1 MNLVCS
7 SWVVTLSLEPSD
19 LDHDRIDCWKVC
31 HQPSQN
37 TQKQGWNGWNPPVKK
52 KNKASDSMRSTKC
65 KHRKRMQKDRFS
77 TNEAGIIWNFVNR
90 RASCSLWLAK
100 VKDDARMSISSIL
113 GVTRKSNAC
122 CNKLGPAALSWTS
135 QNQDPNAGPQL
146 NLPSRNSPL
155 VFCAS
160 PGTIVTSQLGHD
172 NSRMLPLLDI
182 KSLDIKLCM
191 KRLGW
196 GSGDLRQKLAAFN
209 AVAPLLF
216 ALLLCL
222 YWFSWDFP
230 DISSL
235 RMHSHIPIPLN
246 QGFVPHSPW
255 SPKQQVCP
263 LILTC
268 NEKNDLWTN
277 TTDLDIFQLICGI
290 LCPDRPGMLLLPASQ
305 GMMPHPASPS
315 ELITNSTNKFAWSA
329 LARPLLMPLR
339 IQAQNSCTCK
349 PLTCS
354 CHDIECKKCCTR
366 STYLRLWGMQSCASF
381 SPKASTTAAWGW
393 SYRSKP
399 EGMPADAVSILL
411 FSTDQLLRDNWW
423 SAMIPEQPYAKP
435 C

>member
-1 MNLVCS
+1 
-7 SWVVTLSLEPSD
+7 
-19 LDHDRIDCWKVC
+19 
-31 HQPSQN
+31 
-37 TQKQGWNGWNPPVKK
+37 
-52 KNKASDSMRSTKC
+52 
-65 KHRKRMQKDRFS
+65 
-77 TNEAGIIWNFVNR
+77 
-90 RASCSLWLAK
+90 
-100 VKDDARMSISSIL
+100 
-113 GVTRKSNAC
+113 
-122 CNKLGPAALSWTS
+122 
-135 QNQDPNAGPQL
+135 
-146 NLPSRNSPL
+146 
-155 VFCAS
+155 
-160 PGTIVTSQLGHD
+160 
-172 NSRMLPLLDI
+172 
-182 KSLDIKLCM
+182 M
-191 KRLGW
+191 KRLGR

-235 RMHSHIPIPLN
+235 RTHSHIPIPLN

-354 CHDIECKKCCTR
+354 CHDIKCKAC
-366 STYLRLWGMQSCASF
+366 SPVQASAQRLPQQLPGVGVTEANRKGCRQMLCQSCFSVQINFSEIIDDLPWSPNNPMPRPARLGSFFGVCHQLSDDQRYCPYGAAVRALPHMRIALRRCWELQAASGSGQVSC
-381 SPKASTTAAWGW
+381 SPKVWKTSTVHCQIVDVY
-393 SYRSKP
+393 SYIYTYIFIIYIYIYS
-399 EGMPADAVSILL
+399 
-411 FSTDQLLRDNWW
+411 
-423 SAMIPEQPYAKP
+423 
-435 C
+435 